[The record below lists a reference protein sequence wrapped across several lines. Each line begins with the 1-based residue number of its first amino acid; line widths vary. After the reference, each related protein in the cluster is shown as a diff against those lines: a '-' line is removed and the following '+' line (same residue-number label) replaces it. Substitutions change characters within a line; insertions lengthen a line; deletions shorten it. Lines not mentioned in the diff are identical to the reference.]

1 MFKLTYSG
9 VLIILNVLFFLTTSE
24 VIALNWYQETTIN
37 NDRSGI
43 IKITYWD
50 ATSKIKES
58 EIYQSLPFS
67 ENKIRSFYSS
77 GNNSI
82 DNIKI
87 NKNNPETTFVNVT
100 IAFKD
105 ILKINTA
112 EGFFKIK
119 PTWYIS
125 ADSTVFLYQF
135 EKNEEFKNLSS
146 CIFTFELPT
155 IEILRFSGIKTRDNS
170 FSVKVDAESFSS
182 GTTVFAVFKNS
193 DDISGSDLKNN
204 DENLNWEIEE
214 ENSDTNKKCGIFSIE
229 LPIILGLGLIIL
241 KRNNRKKAKL

>member
-37 NDRSGI
+37 SDRSGL

-50 ATSKIKES
+50 AKSEIKES
-58 EIYQSLPFS
+58 EIYQSLPFT
-67 ENKIRSFYSS
+67 EDKIRSFYTS
-77 GNNSI
+77 GNNSVE
-82 DNIKI
+82 NIKI
-87 NKNNPETTFVNVT
+87 NKNNPETTYVNVT

-112 EGFFKIK
+112 EGFLKIK
-119 PTWYIS
+119 PTWFIS

-135 EKNEEFKNLSS
+135 DKNEEFKNIAS
-146 CIFTFELPT
+146 CIYTFVLPT
-155 IEILRFSGIKTRDNS
+155 KEILRFSGIKKENS
-170 FSVKVDAESFSS
+170 FSIKINAEYFSS

-193 DDISGSDLKNN
+193 DDISASDGQKLDDNVNKENKPDNSNTKN
-204 DENLNWEIEE
+204 
-214 ENSDTNKKCGIFSIE
+214 KCGIFSLE
-229 LPIILGLGLIIL
+229 PAMILGIGLYIS